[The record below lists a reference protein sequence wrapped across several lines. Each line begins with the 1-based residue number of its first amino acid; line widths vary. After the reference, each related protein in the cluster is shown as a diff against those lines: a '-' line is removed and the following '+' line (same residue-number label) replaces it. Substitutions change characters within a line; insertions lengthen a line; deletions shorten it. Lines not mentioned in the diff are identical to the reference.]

1 MKKSKNSELKGQSEI
16 RQKRFLEAVR
26 EHGGRIGGAARAA
39 NISRQTHHN
48 WYRNCPSYR
57 ELFDEVAGSPKPKK
71 EGRRGR
77 PTKYGAEVVAAICSA
92 VSEGMPFAH
101 AAAIGGITYQTFS
114 EWRKEKPCFSDAIDQ
129 AQAEGIQARLRLILS
144 AAERGDVSSARWW
157 LEHVVPEHFARNRV
171 DLQHRVEGELKHSF
185 AVPTEVL
192 NAIAEARRRHDD
204 N

>member
-1 MKKSKNSELKGQSEI
+1 MASTESRTPKKRQAARQEL
-16 RQKRFLEAVR
+16 FLNALKDC
-26 EHGGRIGGAARAA
+26 GGRISDAARSAG
-39 NISRQTHHN
+39 ISRQTHHN
-48 WYRNCPSYR
+48 WYQTSAHYR
-57 ELFDEVAGSPKPKK
+57 ERFDAVAGSPNPKK

-77 PTKYGAEVVAAICSA
+77 PTKYGAGVVGAICSA

-101 AAAIGGITYQTFS
+101 AAAIGGVSYQTFS
-114 EWRKEKPCFSDAIDQ
+114 EWRKEKPCFSDAIER

-157 LEHVVPEHFARNRV
+157 LEHVVPEHFAKNRI
-171 DLQHRVEGELKHSF
+171 DHQHRIEGDLRHSF